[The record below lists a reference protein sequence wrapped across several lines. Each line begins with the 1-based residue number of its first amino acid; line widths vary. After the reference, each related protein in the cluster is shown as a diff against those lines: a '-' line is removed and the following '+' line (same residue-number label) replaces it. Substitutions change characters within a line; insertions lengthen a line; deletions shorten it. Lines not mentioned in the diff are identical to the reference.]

1 MNKRTKK
8 LLYYKS
14 AQDWNEALPI
24 GNGRLG
30 GMIFGHVEN
39 ERIQLNEDSIWY
51 GGPRDRNN
59 PDALKYLPE
68 VRKLLSEGRLK
79 EAEELAILA
88 FPGTPDVQRHYEP
101 LGDLLLHF
109 NHARSDYTNYR
120 RELDLETAIAEVNYT
135 INDVNYKRE
144 IFTSYPDQ
152 VMIMRLTASEE
163 KSLSFQLFFDRGN
176 GRNLDEMKAISS
188 DTLMMGGET
197 GGQDGIV
204 FRGSVRAISDG
215 GSVKTI
221 GNRLIVKDADTVTL
235 ILSAATSFRYEDPEH
250 QCIQL
255 IEKAA
260 EKNYETLRQ
269 THIDDYHVLFQR
281 VNLEIGQTTE
291 KQELATDERLEL
303 VRKGEEDLDL
313 ISTYFD
319 CGRYL
324 LISSSRPNSLP
335 ATLQGIWNDQ
345 MLRPWDSKFTININ
359 AEMNYWPAE
368 VCNLS
373 ECHEPLFDLIEK
385 MREPGKKTA
394 SVMYNCRGFTAHHNT
409 DIWGDTAPQD
419 RYMPATIWPM
429 GAAWLCLHLWEHYEY
444 SQDKD
449 FLNTSYETMKEAALF
464 FVDFLIENKE
474 GLLITSPSVSP
485 ENTYILP
492 NGEKGVL
499 CEGPSMDSQI
509 IYDLFSN
516 CIEASKILG
525 FDDEFRKELIRLR
538 DKLPTPKIGKY
549 GQIQEWSEDYEEE
562 DPGHRHISHLFA
574 LHPSNQ
580 ISTKK
585 TPELAKAAKV
595 TLERRLKHGGG
606 HTGWSRA
613 WIINMW
619 ARLEEGELAY
629 QNILGL
635 FKSSTLPNL
644 FDNHPPFQIDGNFGG
659 TAGIAEMLLQSHQD
673 EIHLL
678 PALPQNWEEGK
689 VSGLKARGGFE
700 VAIAWENNQLT
711 EVNIIANKNGVCR
724 IRTNTLIGIKD
735 LQSEHLINE
744 TESFVYEFEAIKGES
759 YSFKQI

>member
-1 MNKRTKK
+1 MNKRTRK

-59 PDALKYLPE
+59 LDALKYLPE

-109 NHARSDYTNYR
+109 NHARSDYSNYS
-120 RELDLETAIAEVNYT
+120 RELDLETAISHVNYT
-135 INDVNYKRE
+135 INDINYKRE

-152 VMIMRLTASEE
+152 VMIIRLTASEE
-163 KSLSFQLFFDRGN
+163 KSLSLQLFYDRGN
-176 GRNLDEMKAISS
+176 GRNLDEMKAVSF

-204 FRGSVRAISDG
+204 FRSSVRAISDG

-221 GNRLIVKDADTVTL
+221 GNRLIVKDANTVTL

-250 QCIQL
+250 QCIQI

-269 THIDDYHVLFQR
+269 THITDYQLLFRR
-281 VNLEIGQTTE
+281 VNLEIGQSME

-303 VRKGEEDLDL
+303 VRKGEEDLEL

-319 CGRYL
+319 FGRYL

-345 MLRPWDSKFTININ
+345 MLPPWDSKFTININ

-449 FLNTSYETMKEAALF
+449 FLNMSYETMKEAALF

-538 DKLPTPKIGKY
+538 DKLPRPKIGKY

-585 TPELAKAAKV
+585 TPELANAAKV

-629 QNILGL
+629 QNMLGL
-635 FKSSTLPNL
+635 LKSSTLPNL

-689 VSGLKARGGFE
+689 VSGLKARGGFK
-700 VAIAWENNQLT
+700 VDIAWENNQLT
-711 EVNIIANKNGVCR
+711 EVNITASKNGICR
-724 IRTNTLIGIKD
+724 IRTNTLIKIKD
-735 LQSEHLINE
+735 IQSEHLINE
-744 TESFVYEFEAIKGES
+744 IESFVYEFEAKEGQS
-759 YSFKQI
+759 YNFKKI